1 MSKTE
6 IEKVEKDNSDSSY
19 QIYYFYVHID
29 LLMDC
34 SFYMDTYG
42 VSINVKPFCAFIAFS
57 PKIVCMF
64 LYKLFSYQIYC
75 SNHANFYYC

>member
-42 VSINVKPFCAFIAFS
+42 VSINVKPFVHS
-57 PKIVCMF
+57 
-64 LYKLFSYQIYC
+64 
-75 SNHANFYYC
+75 